1 MTRKPWLDLSPSLLF
16 AVGMVLATL
25 ISARAA
31 EHRWLVL
38 AGPLLLAL
46 AIVSADMLASRLR
59 GRSSSPSWAVLL
71 MGSSCLLASLIV
83 TLRDPNL
90 VKTFIPVIG
99 IASWVSLPFA
109 LRPLASCWPWPQT
122 RGR

>member
-1 MTRKPWLDLSPSLLF
+1 MTRNHWLDLTPSMLV
-16 AVGMVLATL
+16 AVGMVVATL

-38 AGPLLLAL
+38 AGPLFLAL
-46 AIVSADMLASRLR
+46 AIVSADMLASRL
-59 GRSSSPSWAVLL
+59 GGKSSSPSWAALL

-83 TLRDPNL
+83 TLRDPIL

-109 LRPLASCWPWPQT
+109 LRPPASCWPWPQT
-122 RGR
+122 RRR

>member
-1 MTRKPWLDLSPSLLF
+1 MTRNRWLDLTPSLLF
-16 AVGMVLATL
+16 AVGMVLAKL

-38 AGPLLLAL
+38 AGPLFLAL

-59 GRSSSPSWAVLL
+59 GKSSGPSWAALL

-83 TLRDPNL
+83 TLRDPSL

-99 IASWVSLPFA
+99 IASWISLPFA
-109 LRPLASCWPWPQT
+109 LRPLESCWPWPQT
-122 RGR
+122 RRR